1 MNFQKL
7 RGELYYQA
15 ALLGGVA
22 LVTTAALALADRA
35 TSSDIAAAQ
44 ARDMQQSLTQVLPG
58 EYGND
63 LLKDTLVLNGPNG
76 EVTVYRARKAGR
88 VEAVVFKVSGTGYA
102 GPIDCMMGV
111 DRNGHITGV
120 RVIKHKETPGLGD
133 KIEPAK
139 GHWIYEFEGKS
150 LGDPPAEKW
159 GVKKDGGVFDQFA
172 GATITPRGVV
182 KAVKGG
188 LDFFDKQR
196 AQMLDDTVP
205 LRETFG
211 RATEGGKP

>member
-1 MNFQKL
+1 MNFKKL
-7 RGELYYQA
+7 RGEIYYQA

-22 LVTTAALALADRA
+22 LVTTAALAFANKLTAG
-35 TSSDIAAAQ
+35 DIAAAQ
-44 ARDMQQSLTQVLPG
+44 ARDMQQSLIQVLPG
-58 EYGND
+58 KYDND
-63 LLKDTLVLNGPNG
+63 LLKDTVVLNGPNG
-76 EVTVYRARKAGR
+76 EVTVYRARNAGR
-88 VEAVVFKVSGTGYA
+88 VEAVVFKVTGNGYA
-102 GPIDCMMGV
+102 GPIDCMMGI

-139 GHWIYEFEGKS
+139 SQWIYAFDGKS

-159 GVKKDGGVFDQFA
+159 AVKKDGGVFDQFA

-188 LDFFDKQR
+188 MDFFEKQR
-196 AQMLDDTVP
+196 SKLLD
-205 LRETFG
+205 
-211 RATEGGKP
+211 EGDKS

>member
-58 EYGND
+58 EYDND

-76 EVTVYRARKAGR
+76 EVTVYRARRAGR

-102 GPIDCMMGV
+102 GPIDCMMGI

-211 RATEGGKP
+211 RATEGGKL